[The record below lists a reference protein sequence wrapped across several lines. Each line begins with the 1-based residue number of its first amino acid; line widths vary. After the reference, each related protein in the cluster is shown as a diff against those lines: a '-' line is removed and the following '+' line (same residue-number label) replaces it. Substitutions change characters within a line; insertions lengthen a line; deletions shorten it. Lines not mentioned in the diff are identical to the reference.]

1 MYGPVSQSSQL
12 GQYGPLAKLQNE
24 AQFETHLDN
33 LSVDDRPNWRK
44 KIIFKINYPE

>member
-24 AQFETHLDN
+24 AQFYLK
-33 LSVDDRPNWRK
+33 LIWISVDDRPNWRK

>member
-24 AQFETHLDN
+24 AQFETHLDKC
-33 LSVDDRPNWRK
+33 R
-44 KIIFKINYPE
+44 